1 MTVDDVKQISVSY
14 IGDLAH
20 TRPEDV
26 LLVERD
32 EDYVR
37 ACRELSTTEA
47 TKLGLKV
54 WVRSKNHF
62 AWLKDF
68 TEQIGCPAFFSEKT
82 PRLVLAEKWNVVLP
96 DWLTDAEVLDQGL
109 LNIDV
114 ETQAEQTGFSNRLLA
129 CLLGPVFQQDIFDAN
144 DLVDVIKA
152 LVSTGAK
159 VAFKEYPVLHRA
171 LESKCE
177 AWAQSSKEAW
187 VKNLS
192 SRLFEKTGELWQ
204 WLSLWACLHGYPEK
218 LLEYVLAPEQVLFVR
233 DIPVSSVH
241 DLALEPAAREQV
253 LTQIELLFEEIQGQV
268 TSGEEF
274 RKVLGW
280 TSGRLF
286 QEYHFISKILGSRQ
300 FLPTT
305 EDVQQVQ
312 AKFRHCPGVSE
323 SSLNSLRHCI
333 APSRPRLIGPDEKW
347 DSAEWIRWTT
357 EEYTPYRTW
366 QIYNKQYDEELEHA
380 VARFSDWFIEEY
392 ATIHQDS
399 NLSLA
404 HCLAD
409 ISSGGSEKQLSIILL
424 VDCLPL
430 EFAGLLDNALRN
442 VGYSRHDLRYR
453 FTALPTITEYN
464 KPVLV
469 SGQWQHGPGN
479 YNAILKARAQAD
491 WNNTKVV
498 YLNNLKALSDLPAPQ
513 ESAVVLLNFLD
524 GDELLHSDVESKG
537 TSYDEELHRL
547 FARMAASVDRISKE
561 WAGAREH
568 VSVYVVTDHGACRIL
583 EEEKQS
589 FDSSVV
595 SKLFP
600 EEKYRFAAL
609 DEKQVGDIPDNL
621 WELGYQFKQPY
632 VTDSRVFFL
641 PRGHNTVRRS
651 SKSKGFLHGGVTP
664 EEVVVP
670 TALYKLVKTAWKAP
684 AVRFLDLDLIRETG
698 RAKFYIQRVVTVE
711 IEIQNPNTVDIRVLR
726 ASVASPETDLKS
738 CDVGV
743 IPAGSVNTIQMNC
756 YFKKAA
762 LGEKNLEI
770 EIAYE
775 ISGEQHTLALT
786 LECEFK
792 SAMAGGFSLRDL

>member
-1 MTVDDVKQISVSY
+1 VTVDDGKQISLSY

-20 TRPEDV
+20 TPPEDV

-32 EDYVR
+32 GDYVR
-37 ACRELSTTEA
+37 ACQELSGTDA
-47 TKLGLKV
+47 SASGLKV

-62 AWLKDF
+62 AWLRDF

-82 PRLVLAEKWNVVLP
+82 PRLVLAEKWNVTLP
-96 DWLTDAEVLDQGL
+96 DWLTDAEVFDQGL

-114 ETQAEQTGFSNRLLA
+114 KPQTGQTCFRNRLLTHF
-129 CLLGPVFQQDIFDAN
+129 LGSAFKEDAFN
-144 DLVDVIKA
+144 ASDLVDVIKA
-152 LVSTGAK
+152 LVSADAK
-159 VAFKEYPVLHRA
+159 AAFKEYPVLYRS

-177 AWAQSSKEAW
+177 TWAQRSKEAW
-187 VKNLS
+187 VKNLC
-192 SRLFEKTGELWQ
+192 SRIFENTGDLWQ

-233 DIPVSSVH
+233 NIPIEAVY
-241 DLALEPAAREQV
+241 DLPLEPTAREQI
-253 LTQIELLFEEIQGQV
+253 LTQIELLFEEIQSQV
-268 TSGEEF
+268 TSGDEF

-286 QEYHFISKILGSRQ
+286 QEYHFISKMLGRRQ
-300 FLPTT
+300 FSPTT
-305 EDVQQVQ
+305 EDIQQVQ

-333 APSRPRLIGPDEKW
+333 APSRPRLPDKKW

-392 ATIHQDS
+392 TAIHKDP

-409 ISSGGSEKQLSIILL
+409 ISSSESENQLSIILL

-430 EFAGLLDNALRN
+430 EFADLLDNALRN

-453 FTALPTITEYN
+453 FAALPTITEYN

-479 YNAILKARAQAD
+479 YDAILKARAHAD
-491 WNNTKVV
+491 WNNRKVV
-498 YLNNLKALSDLPAPQ
+498 YLNNLKSLSELPAPK

-547 FARMAASVDRISKE
+547 FARMAAYVDRISKK
-561 WAGAREH
+561 WAGARER

-583 EEEKQS
+583 EKEKQS

-595 SKLFP
+595 SRLFP
-600 EEKYRFAAL
+600 EEKHRFAAL

-632 VTDSRVFFL
+632 VPDSRVFFL
-641 PRGHNTVRRS
+641 PRGHNTVRQS
-651 SKSKGFLHGGVTP
+651 GKAKGFLHGGVTP

-670 TALYKLVKTAWKAP
+670 TALYKLVKAAWNAP
-684 AVRFLDLDLIRETG
+684 AARFLDLDLIRETG

-711 IEIQNPNTVDIRVLR
+711 IEIQNPNPVDIRVLR

-743 IPAGSVNTIQMNC
+743 RVIPAGAVNTIQMNY

-775 ISGEQHTLALT
+775 ISGEQHTLTLT

-792 SAMAGGFSLRDL
+792 SALAGGFSLRDL